1 MTTTLVE
8 GADSASVEPVAS
20 SEPTDSLIHT
30 DSAVSTDSLPASEA
44 PAVEAPAASDAAS
57 EPEPEKS
64 PEANQ
69 EPELTADEWKDRYNQ
84 RESSWQ
90 KTQSEERQARE
101 SLEEKV
107 TESANRDEQSQLA
120 SAILSQR
127 DARQNQLLDSGMEE
141 AQALETANAEARSN
155 VDQYVAAR
163 KGQTQSTE
171 LERLRAENAR
181 MAQTGSVNHIMT
193 EYGVPAS
200 QRALLEATVNATRA
214 EELAQ
219 VLGDAEKNRV
229 EIERLTQ
236 AQVPVGGEEQQIDS
250 STGDGNMTDSQ
261 IIAAAGNPDGTF
273 TDLDS
278 LDKSLRRQGLHPD
291 QL

>member
-1 MTTTLVE
+1 MTTTPVE

-20 SEPTDSLIHT
+20 SGPVDTLIHS
-30 DSAVSTDSLPASEA
+30 DAVVNGSLPASEA
-44 PAVEAPAASDAAS
+44 PVVAAPAASDAAP

-69 EPELTADEWKDRYNQ
+69 EPAFTADQWEARYNQ

-90 KTQSEERQARE
+90 KTQSEERAARE
-101 SLEEKV
+101 ALETRVADAE
-107 TESANRDEQSQLA
+107 ARDEVIQLENRV
-120 SAILSQR
+120 ISQR
-127 DARQNQLLDSGMEE
+127 NARRDQLIDNGMEE
-141 AQALETANAEARSN
+141 AQALEMANSEARSD
-155 VDQYVAAR
+155 VDRYVADRTGNA
-163 KGQTQSTE
+163 QSQE
-171 LERLRAENAR
+171 MNSLRAENAR
-181 MAQTGSVNHIMT
+181 MAQTGSVNHLMT
-193 EYGVPAS
+193 QYGLPAEHRS
-200 QRALLEATVNATRA
+200 LLEATVNATDA
-214 EELAQ
+214 ENLAQ
-219 VLGDAEKNRV
+219 ALGTAEINRV

-236 AQVPVGGEEQQIDS
+236 AQVPVNGEEQQIDS

>member
-20 SEPTDSLIHT
+20 SESTDSLIHT
-30 DSAVSTDSLPASEA
+30 DSAVSPDSLPASEA
-44 PAVEAPAASDAAS
+44 PVAEAPAASDAAP

-69 EPELTADEWKDRYNQ
+69 EPALTAEQWEARYNQ
-84 RESSWQ
+84 RESAWQ
-90 KTQSEERQARE
+90 KTQSEERAARE
-101 SLEEKV
+101 SLEQRVVEA
-107 TESANRDEQSQLA
+107 ANRDEETQLA
-120 SAILSQR
+120 NAILSQR

-163 KGQTQSTE
+163 KGQTQSNELTE
-171 LERLRAENAR
+171 LRSENAR
-181 MAQTGSVNHIMT
+181 MAQAGSVTHLMT
-193 EYGVPAS
+193 QYGLPAE
-200 QRALLEATVNATRA
+200 QRSLLEATANATDA
-214 EELAQ
+214 ENLAQ
-219 VLGDAEKNRV
+219 VLGTAEINRV

-236 AQVPVGGEEQQIDS
+236 AQVPVNGEEQQIDS

>member
-44 PAVEAPAASDAAS
+44 PAASDAAP

-90 KTQSEERQARE
+90 KTQSEDRQARE
-101 SLEEKV
+101 SLEQRV
-107 TESANRDEQSQLA
+107 AESANRDEQSQLA

-155 VDQYVAAR
+155 VDQYVTAR

-171 LERLRAENAR
+171 LEQLRAENAR

-193 EYGVPAS
+193 EHGVPAS
-200 QRALLEATVNATRA
+200 QRALLEATVNATQA

-229 EIERLTQ
+229 RIVELTQ
-236 AQVPVGGEEQQIDS
+236 AQVPVGGEEQRIDS
-250 STGDGNMTDSQ
+250 GLGDGNMTNQQ
-261 IIAAAGNPDGTF
+261 IIAAAGSGTF
-273 TDLDS
+273 NDLGA
-278 LDKSLRRQGLHPD
+278 LDAAMRAEGVHPD

>member
-1 MTTTLVE
+1 MTTTPVE

-20 SEPTDSLIHT
+20 SGPVDTLIHS
-30 DSAVSTDSLPASEA
+30 DAVVNGSLPASEA
-44 PAVEAPAASDAAS
+44 PVAEAPAASDAAPA
-57 EPEPEKS
+57 PEPEKS

-69 EPELTADEWKDRYNQ
+69 EPDLTADQWKDRYNQ
-84 RESSWQ
+84 RESAWQ
-90 KTQSEERQARE
+90 KTQSEERAARE
-101 SLEEKV
+101 SLAQRVVEA
-107 TESANRDEQSQLA
+107 ANRDEETQLA
-120 SAILSQR
+120 NAILSQR

-155 VDQYVAAR
+155 VAQYVAAR
-163 KGQTQSTE
+163 KGQTQSNELTE
-171 LERLRAENAR
+171 LRSENAR
-181 MAQTGSVNHIMT
+181 MAQAGSVTHLMT
-193 EYGVPAS
+193 QYGLPAE
-200 QRALLEATVNATRA
+200 QRSLLEATANATDA
-214 EELAQ
+214 ENLAQ
-219 VLGDAEKNRV
+219 VLGTAEINRV

-236 AQVPVGGEEQQIDS
+236 AQVPVNGEEQQIDS

>member
-30 DSAVSTDSLPASEA
+30 DSAVSPDSLPASEA
-44 PAVEAPAASDAAS
+44 PVVAAPAASDAAP

-69 EPELTADEWKDRYNQ
+69 EPDLTADQWKDRYNQ

-90 KTQSEERQARE
+90 KTQSEERQTRE
-101 SLEEKV
+101 SLEQRV
-107 TESANRDEQSQLA
+107 VASANRDEQSQLA

-155 VDQYVAAR
+155 VDQYVTAR
-163 KGQTQSTE
+163 KGQTQSNELTE
-171 LERLRAENAR
+171 LRAENAR

-200 QRALLEATVNATRA
+200 QRTLLEATVNATRA

-236 AQVPVGGEEQQIDS
+236 AQVPAGGETQQIDS
-250 STGDGNMTDSQ
+250 GNGDGSMTDDQ
-261 IIAAAGNPDGTF
+261 IIAAGGNAGGTF
-273 TDLDS
+273 TDLNA
-278 LDKSLRRQGLHPD
+278 LDAAMRRKGIHPD

>member
-84 RESSWQ
+84 RESAWQ

-200 QRALLEATVNATRA
+200 QRALLEATVNATQA

-219 VLGDAEKNRV
+219 ALGKAEKNRV

-236 AQVPVGGEEQQIDS
+236 AQVPVDGETQQVDS
-250 STGDGNMTDSQ
+250 GNGDGSMTDDQ
-261 IIAAAGNPDGTF
+261 IIAAGGNAGGTF
-273 TDLDS
+273 TDLNA
-278 LDKSLRRQGLHPD
+278 LDAAMRRKGIHPD